1 MFSREA
7 LTVELIEAVAPSPSL
22 VHHKCSVGGFS
33 FRLLQSCGMISSNGF
48 HGFKPRYW
56 NKFARHFTEY
66 IILLS
71 FSKLP
76 LKVVGNEN

>member
-7 LTVELIEAVAPSPSL
+7 VAPNHSL
-22 VHHKCSVGGFS
+22 VHHSSVGGFS
-33 FRLLQSCGMISSNGF
+33 FQLLQSCGIVSSNGF
-48 HGFKPRYW
+48 HGLAPRCW

-66 IILLS
+66 IILLT

-76 LKVVGNEN
+76 LKQINDLAS